1 MQAFK
6 PVYLRSY
13 SSSRLRLQAEKSGAS
28 LQECCLC
35 PRQCHAD
42 RTAGETGYCRTGELA
57 VVASYDAHFGEEEPL
72 VGQNGSGT
80 IFFSYCSLLCNFC
93 QNYGISHA
101 GEGQPVSDEQL
112 AWIMLRLQ
120 DHGCHNINF
129 VTPSHVVPQIIRSVS
144 LAAEKGL
151 RIPLVYN
158 TSGYDRVETLR
169 LLDGVIDIYMPDFKF
184 WDPDVGQLTCNA
196 PDYPQHA
203 RAALKEMHRQVGD
216 LVLDENG
223 IAQRGLLVRHLVLPE
238 NMAGT
243 SDVMKFIAGHISAN
257 TYVNIMPQ
265 YRPCGTAHQVPGLDR
280 SITTREYQAAIE
292 SARSQG
298 ITRLDQRRR
307 VFVLR

>member
-1 MQAFK
+1 MKPFE
-6 PVYLRSY
+6 PVYLQSHRN
-13 SSSRLRLQAEKSGAS
+13 SRLRSQAEKARAA
-28 LQECCLC
+28 LEECCLC
-35 PRQCHAD
+35 PRQCHVN
-42 RTAGETGYCRTGELA
+42 RTAGETGYCGTGELA

-72 VGQNGSGT
+72 VGRHGSGT
-80 IFFSYCSLLCNFC
+80 IFFSHCNLLCNFC
-93 QNYGISHA
+93 QNYDISH
-101 GEGQPVSDEQL
+101 GGVGQAVSDDQL
-112 AWIMLRLQ
+112 AWMMLQLQ
-120 DHGCHNINF
+120 SDGCHNINL
-129 VTPSHVVPQIIRSVS
+129 VTPSHVVPQIIQSVA
-144 LAAEKGL
+144 LAAAKGL

-158 TSGYDRVETLR
+158 TSGYDRVETLG

-184 WDPDVGQLTCNA
+184 WDPSVAQLTCEA

-243 SDVMKFIAGHISAN
+243 ADVMKFIASHISTN
-257 TYVNIMPQ
+257 TYVNIMAQ
-265 YRPCGTAHQVPGLDR
+265 YRPCGTAYRVPGLDR
-280 SITTREYQAAIE
+280 SITAQEYHEAVE

-298 ITRLDQRRR
+298 ITRLDKRRR

>member
-1 MQAFK
+1 
-6 PVYLRSY
+6 
-13 SSSRLRLQAEKSGAS
+13 
-28 LQECCLC
+28 
-35 PRQCHAD
+35 
-42 RTAGETGYCRTGELA
+42 
-57 VVASYDAHFGEEEPL
+57 
-72 VGQNGSGT
+72 
-80 IFFSYCSLLCNFC
+80 
-93 QNYGISHA
+93 
-101 GEGQPVSDEQL
+101 
-112 AWIMLRLQ
+112 
-120 DHGCHNINF
+120 
-129 VTPSHVVPQIIRSVS
+129 
-144 LAAEKGL
+144 
-151 RIPLVYN
+151 
-158 TSGYDRVETLR
+158 
-169 LLDGVIDIYMPDFKF
+169 MPDFKF

-257 TYVNIMPQ
+257 TYVNIMAQ